1 MTSMTRSDLRLILVL
16 LLAAAGA
23 WVMWSFGPL
32 SGRQLVAV
40 VRVDGRVVARL
51 PVTGP
56 DMRVTPVTIPRGQAL
71 IEHGQG
77 KVRVLPLPPETCPR
91 GICWRTGWISRT
103 GQMIVCLPN
112 RMTVTLEGGETD
124 VDTVVR

>member
-1 MTSMTRSDLRLILVL
+1 MTRSDLRLILVL
-16 LLAAAGA
+16 LLIAAGT
-23 WVMWSFGPL
+23 WVLSIFGTLPRHDL
-32 SGRQLVAV
+32 IAV
-40 VRVDGRVVARL
+40 VRVDGKVVARL

-56 DMRVTPVTIPRGQAL
+56 DVRVTPVTIPRGQAL

-91 GICWRTGWISRT
+91 GICWRTGWISRP

-112 RMTVTLEGGETD
+112 RITVTLEGGETN